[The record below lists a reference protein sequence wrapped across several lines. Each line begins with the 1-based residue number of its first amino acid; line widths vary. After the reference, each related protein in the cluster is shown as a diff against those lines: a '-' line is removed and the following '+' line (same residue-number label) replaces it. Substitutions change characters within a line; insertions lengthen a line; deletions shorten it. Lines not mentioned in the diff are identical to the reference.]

1 MTGLAL
7 GLTAALG
14 TYLLYTAVVMGW
26 SDLPLPARS
35 TKSKGPMLRWSLQG
49 PPLAAGG
56 LAALVALALF
66 GAVVPVVVAG
76 GLGAAAPVAA
86 ARSARESQSRRARD
100 AWPRLIEEMRL
111 QTGALGRSV
120 PQALFAVG
128 RRAPAEMS
136 SAFDRAERE
145 WQLTTDFE
153 RTISVLKAG
162 LADATADATLET
174 LLVAHQIGG
183 TDLDGRLAA
192 LVEDRILD
200 QQGRKDTEAKQ
211 AGVRFARRFVLIVPA
226 GMALAGLSIGTG
238 RQAYQSPLG
247 QAAVAAGMGVIA
259 LCWWWAGR
267 LMRLP
272 GEERVFVS

>member
-1 MTGLAL
+1 VTGLAL

-14 TYLLYTAVVMGW
+14 TYLLYSAVVMGW
-26 SDLPLPARS
+26 SDLPLPRRL
-35 TKSKGPMLRWSLQG
+35 TTGDGPILRWSLHG

-56 LAALVALALF
+56 LAALGALALF

-76 GLGAAAPVAA
+76 GLGAAAPLAA
-86 ARSARESQSRRARD
+86 ARSARESQTRRARD

-128 RRAPAEMS
+128 RRAPAEMAP
-136 SAFDRAERE
+136 AFDRAERE